1 MPKRIPEFQLTK
13 AAELDIASIAE
24 YTIHKF
30 GINQAR
36 KYQNGLIETCTLLAS
51 NPKLGLTF
59 FLGSQVELKRFRFEA
74 HMIFYKET
82 ATGILI
88 VRVLGGMMNFKQHF

>member
-1 MPKRIPEFQLTK
+1 MTK

-24 YTIHKF
+24 YTIYKF
-30 GINQAR
+30 GMGQAR
-36 KYQNGLIETCTLLAS
+36 KYRDGLIETFILLAS

-59 FLGSQVELKRFRFEA
+59 FLGNQVGLKRFRFES

-88 VRVLGGMMNFKQHF
+88 VRVLGGVMDFKRHF